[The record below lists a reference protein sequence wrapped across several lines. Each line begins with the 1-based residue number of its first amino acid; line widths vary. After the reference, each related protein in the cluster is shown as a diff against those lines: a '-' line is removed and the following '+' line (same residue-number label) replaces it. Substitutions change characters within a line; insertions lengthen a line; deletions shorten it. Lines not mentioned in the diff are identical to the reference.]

1 MVVVLVTVDLPEEAI
16 AEISR
21 YAKVVRREDLSRSP
35 GLINEVEAIL
45 CSSVEPDVVAK
56 AGRLRFIQ
64 AVTAG
69 VDHLPWD
76 QIRPGVTVCSNAGSN
91 AGPVAEH
98 AVGLLLFAVKRMG
111 RYNERIKLGYYA
123 KDEEV
128 DVVYGRRVVILGL
141 GSIGSRI
148 GFIVKSMGAH
158 VVGYNR
164 IGKDPGGVADEVYG
178 EGELEDALR
187 GGDYVF
193 ISLPLNKYTRGLV
206 NYDKLSLINR
216 RGVLVNVARAEIV
229 VKEDIRRFL
238 LENPQFTYASDVWWN
253 PGDMRRDADV
263 LGLPNVIATP
273 WVAGGYGSR
282 LVFNHMVNEAVKN
295 LITYLKG
302 GEPRNVVRHE
312 DYR

>member
-1 MVVVLVTVDLPEEAI
+1 
-16 AEISR
+16 
-21 YAKVVRREDLSRSP
+21 
-35 GLINEVEAIL
+35 
-45 CSSVEPDVVAK
+45 
-56 AGRLRFIQ
+56 
-64 AVTAG
+64 
-69 VDHLPWD
+69 
-76 QIRPGVTVCSNAGSN
+76 
-91 AGPVAEH
+91 
-98 AVGLLLFAVKRMG
+98 
-111 RYNERIKLGYYA
+111 
-123 KDEEV
+123 
-128 DVVYGRRVVILGL
+128 
-141 GSIGSRI
+141 
-148 GFIVKSMGAH
+148 
-158 VVGYNR
+158 
-164 IGKDPGGVADEVYG
+164 
-178 EGELEDALR
+178 LR